1 MKKSET
7 TKRVYMKPVSEV
19 LCIATESILQASGN
33 AGTVGPGNGGGD
45 AKQGWF
51 EEEEEDENESSS
63 AETNLGSLWE
73 D

>member
-51 EEEEEDENESSS
+51 EEDDDFSSNENGFNAS
-63 AETNLGSLWE
+63 WKY
-73 D
+73 